1 MDWLDLLAVEGTLKS
16 LLQHHSSKA
25 SVLQCSAVLIV
36 QLSHPY
42 MTTEKTTA
50 LIEGTFVGKV
60 MSPLSNMLSRDLWSR
75 VINALI
81 QEDGS
86 AQITQRNA

>member
-1 MDWLDLLAVEGTLKS
+1 
-16 LLQHHSSKA
+16 
-25 SVLQCSAVLIV
+25 
-36 QLSHPY
+36 

>member
-1 MDWLDLLAVEGTLKS
+1 
-16 LLQHHSSKA
+16 
-25 SVLQCSAVLIV
+25 
-36 QLSHPY
+36 
-42 MTTEKTTA
+42 MTTEKTIA
-50 LIEGTFVGKV
+50 LIGGTYFGKV
-60 MSPLSNMLSRDLWSR
+60 MSPLSNMLSRALWGR

>member
-1 MDWLDLLAVEGTLKS
+1 MDWLDLLAVQGTLKS

-25 SVLQCSAVLIV
+25 SVLQCSAFLIV

-42 MTTEKTTA
+42 MTTEKTIA
-50 LIEGTFVGKV
+50 LIGGTYFGKV
-60 MSPLSNMLSRDLWSR
+60 MSPLSNMLSRALWGR